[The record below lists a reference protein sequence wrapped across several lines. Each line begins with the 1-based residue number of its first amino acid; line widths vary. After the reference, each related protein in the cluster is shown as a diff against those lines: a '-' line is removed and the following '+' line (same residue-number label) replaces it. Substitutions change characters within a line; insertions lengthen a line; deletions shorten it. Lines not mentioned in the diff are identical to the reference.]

1 MPCGDGTGPCGNG
14 VGSGRRNGSCFDPVN
29 GDLSIQFI
37 RLVLANW
44 QIIVSVLLAFAA
56 PALKNRLISLLKSSD
71 DVPLITVVK
80 ENSTRLIDA
89 GKK

>member
-29 GDLSIQFI
+29 DDLSIQFI

-44 QIIVSVLLAFAA
+44 RIIVGVLLAFAA

-80 ENSTRLIDA
+80 ENSRRLIDA